1 MTHKEAGPLLFQCD
15 FEVVLIS
22 SAEGDPTVDFL
33 PKNTLVVFVE
43 LLRRGEVFFGGVEFL
58 CCLAAPVVAVK
69 QFQLMFLG
77 DDGVAES
84 RSTFAEAFE
93 GVLRVR

>member
-1 MTHKEAGPLLFQCD
+1 M
-15 FEVVLIS
+15 VLIS

-58 CCLAAPVVAVK
+58 SCLVAPVVAGK
-69 QFQLMFLG
+69 QFQLQFAQLMFLG

-84 RSTFAEAFE
+84 RGTFAETFG